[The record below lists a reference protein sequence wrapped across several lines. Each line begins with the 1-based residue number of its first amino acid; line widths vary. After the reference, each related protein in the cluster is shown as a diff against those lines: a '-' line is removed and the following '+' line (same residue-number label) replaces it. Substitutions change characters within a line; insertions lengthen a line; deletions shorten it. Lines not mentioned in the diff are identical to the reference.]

1 MLCNKVVGTASDVCS
16 LNLCLIWPTFFCSS
30 SQGAAY
36 SEIQCNEFVSEIV
49 LLLTAETCCV
59 IRLFF
64 LFFCCNCIVAVRKAI
79 DMLPGINPQVMHLQV
94 KFNSQ
99 ISTHCTGAF

>member
-1 MLCNKVVGTASDVCS
+1 MLCNKFVGTASDVCS
-16 LNLCLIWPTFFCSS
+16 LNLCLIWPTFFYSS

-36 SEIQCNEFVSEIV
+36 SEIQCNEFVFEIV

-64 LFFCCNCIVAVRKAI
+64 SFSAVIVLLPLEKLLTCC
-79 DMLPGINPQVMHLQV
+79 LE
-94 KFNSQ
+94 
-99 ISTHCTGAF
+99 